1 MRGTWFLCKLAYQR
15 QEENGKVQ
23 NVKEQYLIDAMSF
36 TEAEARV
43 YEELGSALPA
53 FMLTS
58 VAKMNVQEI
67 FPYDDAE
74 TWYKAKVQFL
84 DTDERTGKEKKTTH
98 LMLVSAPSVKEAWER
113 ITEKM
118 GGLMATYQ
126 ITDINLTQILEIFPY
141 VDDPEKPAFK
151 EEVDA
156 ETGEFVG

>member
-1 MRGTWFLCKLAYQR
+1 MCKLAYQQ

-67 FPYDDAE
+67 FPYDDTE
-74 TWYKAKVQFL
+74 IWYKAKVQFL
-84 DTDERTGKEKKTTH
+84 DTDERTGKEKKTTYV
-98 LMLVSAPSVKEAWER
+98 MLVNAATVRDAYDRISER
-113 ITEKM
+113 L

-126 ITDINLTQILEIFPY
+126 ITDVNLTWIVEVFPY
-141 VDDPEKPAFK
+141 VDEAGTPTFSQ
-151 EEVDA
+151 EVDA
-156 ETGEFVG
+156 ETGAEVAARG